1 MQNTNN
7 DSGWVCLH
15 RKLLN
20 NPICE
25 KADYLAVWVHLL
37 LMANHKE
44 TTFIWNNKKQILKA
58 GQLLTGRKQLSK
70 KTGVA
75 ESQVYKILK
84 YLELEQQI
92 EQQKTTKYTVITIV
106 NWGMYQEKE
115 QQKEQQSNNRVT
127 TKEQQSNTYNN
138 DNNVNNEDNRTGVPE
153 DTRNTDNDSDS
164 DSENNISK
172 DMGKIPK
179 EEKVVEVVDRDLL
192 FLVELYNN
200 LFQKN
205 IHSYKGFEANYE
217 YWKDIHSLDKMKIA
231 LQNARLDKF
240 WKNKMTLT
248 ILFRRKNTRG
258 ENVDYIEDLSQRVQS
273 SSGMVAII

>member
-1 MQNTNN
+1 MQKTSN
-7 DSGWVCLH
+7 DTGWICLH
-15 RKLLN
+15 RKLLD

-25 KADYLAVWVHLL
+25 RADYLAVWVHLL

-44 TTFIWNNKKQILKA
+44 TTFIWNNKKQTLKA
-58 GQLLTGRKQLSK
+58 GQLLTGLKVLSE
-70 KTGVA
+70 KTRVPQ
-75 ESQVYKILK
+75 SSVYRILK
-84 YLELEQQI
+84 YLENEKQI

-115 QQKEQQSNNRVT
+115 KQNGKQMENKRKTDGKQME
-127 TKEQQSNTYNN
+127 TYNN
-138 DNNVNNEDNRTGVPE
+138 DNNVDNEDNRT
-153 DTRNTDNDSDS
+153 DTS
-164 DSENNISK
+164 
-172 DMGKIPK
+172 G
-179 EEKVVEVVDRDLL
+179 EVVDKDLL
-192 FLVELYNN
+192 FLVDLYNN

-205 IHSYKGFEANYE
+205 VRSYKGFEANYQ